1 MKLSKIAIATLF
13 GATRVSA
20 VDHTINQDT
29 GGSEAVD
36 TSSFFGVS
44 NADHAGKE
52 EHPKGRFLKQDNP
65 PPGLVDNPG
74 KDLSVKL
81 KKGEKVKSQKVNP
94 KNTIIDPDDDEVID
108 LNELKP
114 QSNIFSKEH
123 FTPSEDGSY
132 VTEIATGKQIPIE
145 VFGNF
150 GDLDGT
156 ADGENVEL
164 KDKMIFAT
172 KDEKGDFVEVR
183 IHRNNGKGGGRP
195 GETFTKVGN
204 SYVSYNDAQ
213 VDMDDINKV
222 FSTGD
227 IKVPPSDVGD
237 KNGNSIRGHEKNRD
251 SKSHNLFERKLI
263 TPVRGFSSFFFRRCA
278 QNTVHVIN
286 VAVTVDQAFRE
297 YCPYPWWFGICLG
310 GRYKDNG
317 RAQAIFTEAY
327 LRYVYSGCAVIKV
340 SHWENLNSNPYGT
353 TSGCNGR
360 GALQKFREAKRSSTV
375 SRDAWHLFTGKDFT
389 DGNVIGCA
397 HTRGICTDWA
407 YGVNHMTYTNSINLQ
422 GTLFAHELGHNLGSG
437 HTSGGGIMGGT
448 INGGWPWFEQGST
461 NVMQNVIEDNCF

>member
-1 MKLSKIAIATLF
+1 M
-13 GATRVSA
+13 
-20 VDHTINQDT
+20 
-29 GGSEAVD
+29 
-36 TSSFFGVS
+36 
-44 NADHAGKE
+44 
-52 EHPKGRFLKQDNP
+52 
-65 PPGLVDNPG
+65 
-74 KDLSVKL
+74 
-81 KKGEKVKSQKVNP
+81 
-94 KNTIIDPDDDEVID
+94 
-108 LNELKP
+108 
-114 QSNIFSKEH
+114 
-123 FTPSEDGSY
+123 
-132 VTEIATGKQIPIE
+132 
-145 VFGNF
+145 
-150 GDLDGT
+150 
-156 ADGENVEL
+156 
-164 KDKMIFAT
+164 
-172 KDEKGDFVEVR
+172 
-183 IHRNNGKGGGRP
+183 
-195 GETFTKVGN
+195 
-204 SYVSYNDAQ
+204 
-213 VDMDDINKV
+213 
-222 FSTGD
+222 
-227 IKVPPSDVGD
+227 
-237 KNGNSIRGHEKNRD
+237 
-251 SKSHNLFERKLI
+251 
-263 TPVRGFSSFFFRRCA
+263 
-278 QNTVHVIN
+278 
-286 VAVTVDQAFRE
+286 TVDQAFRE

-437 HTSGGGIMGGT
+437 KGGVFLYTLHSWLLLTLHLSLFVPYLLGAGHTSGGGIMGGT